1 MRTIIILVGVVSFL
15 LIGCSKSPVESTP
28 VLLRIE
34 NAGIIAFDSVV
45 VINPAGRQSYF
56 NVGSNT
62 KSVYKEFAFI
72 YNYAY
77 IKAYY
82 GNQSAILQPIDY
94 VGETKLTSGKFTYK
108 IVVVSNLTLNG
119 ILIKNK
125 KD

>member
-1 MRTIIILVGVVSFL
+1 MRTIIILLGAICFL
-15 LIGCSKSPVESTP
+15 LIGCSKSPVDSAP

-34 NAGIIAFDSVV
+34 NAGIIPFDSVV

-56 NVGSNT
+56 NVGRNS
-62 KSVYKEFAFI
+62 KSGYKEFEFI

-77 IKAYY
+77 IEAYY

-94 VGETKLTSGKFTYK
+94 VGETKFTSGKFTYK
-108 IVVVSNLTLNG
+108 IVIVSNLTLNS
-119 ILIKNK
+119 ILLENQ